1 MKKYT
6 PLVITLVAIIWIISM
21 IPFSMEITSYIVQ
34 KSISKDVK
42 KQSIQILKKEEIKS
56 GTGVFVFFWDS
67 HRGRG
72 FTYYEKQDSKY
83 KENTLADLT
92 KKDGKYKKFLSG
104 ADEIIINLETA
115 VSEISECYNS
125 WKSVQISM
133 LPSNLKT
140 LTDIGGTVVNT
151 ANNHSYDCWV
161 NSYKRAK
168 TYISDA
174 WLKQFGDGRGEE
186 SVIYT
191 GSYDGEKFAFFWF
204 EWIETKPDR
213 NEKIKKVKEYSEAW
227 YLPVV
232 NLHWGIEYSSS
243 HTEFQKNLAYR
254 FIDEANARLI
264 VWHHP
269 HVVADKEIYKWI
281 PIYYSIGNFLFDQP
295 FENTLK
301 WLWIKCF
308 ISQKN
313 SSCEELEF
321 KREKE
326 KYKIVVD

>member
-1 MKKYT
+1 MKKYF
-6 PLVITLVAIIWIISM
+6 PLLVTTIGIIPIILS
-21 IPFSMEITSYIVQ
+21 IPFAINITSYLVD
-34 KSISKDVK
+34 KSLS
-42 KQSIQILKKEEIKS
+42 EEIKESKIGIIEKKEAQS
-56 GTGVFVFFWDS
+56 GTGVFTFFWDS
-67 HRGRG
+67 HRGRW
-72 FTYYEKQDSKY
+72 FTYYEKKDTKY
-83 KENTLADLT
+83 KEYTLLDLT
-92 KKDGKYKKFLSG
+92 KKDGKYKKFLQGSH
-104 ADEIIINLETA
+104 EIIVNLETA
-115 VSEISECYNS
+115 VSETSECYNS

-133 LPSNLKT
+133 TPPNLKT
-140 LTDIGGTVVNT
+140 LTDIGITVVNT

-161 NSYKRAK
+161 HSYTKAK
-168 TYISDA
+168 TYISDT

-186 SVIYT
+186 SVVYT
-191 GSYDGEKFAFFWF
+191 GSYDGEKFAFFGF

-213 NEKIKKVKEYSEAW
+213 DEKIKKVQEYSEAW
-227 YLPVV
+227 YLPIVS
-232 NLHWGIEYSSS
+232 LHWGIEYSNS
-243 HTEFQKNLAYR
+243 HTEFQKNLAHR

-264 VWHHP
+264 VGHHP

-308 ISQKN
+308 VSQKN